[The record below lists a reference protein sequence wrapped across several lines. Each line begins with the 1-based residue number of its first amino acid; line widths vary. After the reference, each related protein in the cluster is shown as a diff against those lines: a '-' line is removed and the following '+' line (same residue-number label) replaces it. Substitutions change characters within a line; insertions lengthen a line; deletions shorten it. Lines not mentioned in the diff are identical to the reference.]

1 MTGPKRVTGRVGPDK
16 NFLLAN
22 GKFPDS
28 YFLSEHQISRKFS
41 EGFFLSNKL
50 RTHVPT
56 PYYSDA
62 ICEWWRAN
70 GTAFPAWAL
79 AARIVFAISPNSASC
94 ERVFGLLKTLF
105 GEDQMSALA
114 DYVHAGSADAE
125 LQRAQRG
132 LMRTVGLVR
141 MHTRGKAC

>member
-1 MTGPKRVTGRVGPDK
+1 MA
-16 NFLLAN
+16 NFPTHISSQN
-22 GKFPDS
+22 TKFPGN
-28 YFLSEHQISRKFS
+28 FPREI
-41 EGFFLSNKL
+41 FLSNKL

-79 AARIVFAISPNSASC
+79 AARIVFAISPYSASC
-94 ERVFGLLKTLF
+94 ERVFGLLKTLL
-105 GEDQMSALA
+105 GDDQMSALA

-132 LMRTVGLVR
+132 LMRTVGLVK